1 VGLPDQQ
8 TTRYTANNV
17 LMDTMLLE
25 KRNPTPLIQ
34 GMKRT
39 KVKNRI
45 LVGH

>member
-1 VGLPDQQ
+1 VGLSDHQ

-17 LMDTMLLE
+17 LMDTMLLG
-25 KRNPTPLIQ
+25 KRNTTPLIK

-39 KVKNRI
+39 KAKNRI

>member
-1 VGLPDQQ
+1 VELSDHQ

-17 LMDTMLLE
+17 LMDPTLLE
-25 KRNPTPLIQ
+25 KRNPTPLRQ

-39 KVKNRI
+39 KAKNRI